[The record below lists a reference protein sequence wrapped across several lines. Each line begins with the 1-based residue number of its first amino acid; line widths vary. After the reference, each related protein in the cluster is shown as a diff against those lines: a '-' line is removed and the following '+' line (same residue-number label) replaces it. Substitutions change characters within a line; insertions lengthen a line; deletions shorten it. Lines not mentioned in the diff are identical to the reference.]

1 MEAPSF
7 SELLH
12 RDMGA
17 VSSVGPEVI
26 DPQAEG
32 KLELGY
38 GSNSCGDK
46 RVDGGILM
54 GEAVVKSLSCTIRY
68 S

>member
-17 VSSVGPEVI
+17 VSSVGPEVM
-26 DPQAEG
+26 DPQTEG

-38 GSNSCGDK
+38 ASGSCGDK
-46 RVDGGILM
+46 RVDAGMLM
-54 GEAVVKSLSCTIRY
+54 GEVVVKSWS
-68 S
+68 